1 MKYYEIIYFI
11 LEIKYFDETAE
22 ESVLESTIVSCY
34 VF

>member
-22 ESVLESTIVSCY
+22 ESVLESTIVSY
-34 VF
+34 YDF